1 MKVVLTHAEG
11 RLEGLAEALQ
21 ARGLEVRH
29 QPLIAV
35 RPRADDATRA
45 RAVEV
50 LALPWLLFPSRSAV
64 DAWVGLGIGF
74 GGEGGVPS
82 GVTTPSVFAAP
93 SGVAA
98 RSGVPTP
105 HLAAAPRVGA
115 IGPGTAHAL
124 RAAGA
129 VVALEARPANAAG
142 LSHAFARHPAAA
154 GPVGLPQ
161 GSRARPE
168 LAGAL
173 ARAGFATHPVVL
185 YDTVPLPW
193 SDTAD
198 DDANDD
204 AGIVV
209 LASPSAVA
217 SLFDERAEPG
227 DAVGRREVAPPADD
241 GAPRATVLGA
251 RADDRTPRTEDDP
264 PWRRGR
270 LAARLVAIG
279 PTTADA
285 VHARGRPCW
294 VAAHPDVEGVLA
306 AVLRAASEGPAAAPR
321 VAPRVAPQV
330 TPQVAARVEEEGIV
344 HG

>member
-21 ARGLEVRH
+21 ARGLAVRH
-29 QPLIAV
+29 RPLIAV

-74 GGEGGVPS
+74 EREAEVPS
-82 GVTTPSVFAAP
+82 GVATPSAFAAP

-98 RSGVPTP
+98 RCQVPTP
-105 HLAAAPRVGA
+105 RRPAAPRIGA
-115 IGPGTAHAL
+115 VGPGTAHAL

-142 LSHAFARHPAAA
+142 LAHAFARHPAAA

-173 ARAGFATHPVVL
+173 ARAGFATLPVVL

-193 SDTAD
+193 SDAAD
-198 DDANDD
+198 DD

-209 LASPSAVA
+209 LASPSAVT
-217 SLFDERAEPG
+217 SLFDERAEAG

-241 GAPRATVLGA
+241 GAPRATVRSA
-251 RADDRTPRTEDDP
+251 RADDRAPRTDDDALR
-264 PWRRGR
+264 RRGR
-270 LAARLVAIG
+270 FAARLVAIG

-285 VHARGRPCW
+285 VRARGRPCW

-306 AVLRAASEGPAAAPR
+306 AVLRAAAEGPAAATR
-321 VAPRVAPQV
+321 
-330 TPQVAARVEEEGIV
+330 VAARVEEEGIV

>member
-1 MKVVLTHAEG
+1 VKVVLTHAEG

-29 QPLIAV
+29 RPLIAV

-45 RAVEV
+45 RAHEV

-115 IGPGTAHAL
+115 VGPGTAHAL

-142 LSHAFARHPAAA
+142 LAHAFARHSAAA

-161 GSRARPE
+161 GSHARPE

-173 ARAGFATHPVVL
+173 ARAGFATHSVVL

-193 SDTAD
+193 SDDAD
-198 DDANDD
+198 DDTDDYADDD

-217 SLFDERAEPG
+217 SLFDERAEGG
-227 DAVGRREVAPPADD
+227 DAVGRREVAPTADEGAPPTDD
-241 GAPRATVLGA
+241 GAPLAAVRGA
-251 RADDRTPRTEDDP
+251 RADDRAPRTDDGAP
-264 PWRRGR
+264 QRRGR
-270 LAARLVAIG
+270 FAARLVAIG

-285 VHARGRPCW
+285 VRARGRPCW
-294 VAAHPDVEGVLA
+294 VAAHPDVDGVLA
-306 AVLRAASEGPAAAPR
+306 AVLRAATEGPA
-321 VAPRVAPQV
+321 VARR
-330 TPQVAARVEEEGIV
+330 VAARMEKEGIV